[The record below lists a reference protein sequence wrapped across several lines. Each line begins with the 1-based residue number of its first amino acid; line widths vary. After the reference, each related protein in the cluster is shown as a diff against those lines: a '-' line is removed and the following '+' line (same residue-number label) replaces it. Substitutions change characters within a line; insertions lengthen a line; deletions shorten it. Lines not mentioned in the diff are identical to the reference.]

1 MNSGT
6 LSWLCWQSAD
16 TKGAA
21 RVDAASR
28 RAVRHDTTQQANA
41 DSTTKPPS
49 GAQFREVF
57 LGVRTV
63 EQVAEGSLWLLAL
76 PSHTS
81 LGVSSTVVVTITGE

>member
-1 MNSGT
+1 M
-6 LSWLCWQSAD
+6 
-16 TKGAA
+16 
-21 RVDAASR
+21 
-28 RAVRHDTTQQANA
+28 QQANA

-49 GAQFREVF
+49 GAQFRLVF

-63 EQVAEGSLWLLAL
+63 EQAAEGSLWLLAL